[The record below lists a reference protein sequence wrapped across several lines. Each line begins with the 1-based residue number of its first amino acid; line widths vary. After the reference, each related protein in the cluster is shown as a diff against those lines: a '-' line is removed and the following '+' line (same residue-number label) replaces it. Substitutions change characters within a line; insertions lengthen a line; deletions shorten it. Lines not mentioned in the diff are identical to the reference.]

1 MGVVISQSIKN
12 TLTNY
17 LGIVVGAIN
26 VLFLFTNFLSDDYFG
41 LITFIFSTAFIMMP
55 LMAFGTQNTIIK
67 FYSSYKTR
75 QSQNSF
81 LTLMLFLPLAIII
94 PLGLIGYVCFNTIS
108 DWLSV
113 KNPII
118 KNYVWLIYIS
128 AVAFA
133 YFEVFYAWSKVQ
145 LQSVFGNFMKELFHR
160 VCTTILLLSLH
171 FGYISPQQLVHGIVG
186 VYIVRVIIMF
196 VYAFSLRQPVLKFSR
211 FWGLS
216 DVLKY
221 SSLIIIAGSIAT
233 IILEIDKFML
243 GFYVSIE
250 EVAYYGVAIYIAS
263 VVSVPARAMQQITSP
278 LTAELL
284 NDKNKLGLDTLYK
297 RSSLTL
303 FIIGG
308 FIFLLIVLNI
318 NELYIILPEKYSAGL
333 YIVILI
339 GVSEL
344 INSLLGNNN
353 AILFNSNYYRMVL
366 VLGVMLVF
374 MTAVL
379 NMVFI
384 PMYGSFG
391 AALGTFIAVFIYNV
405 SKILFVQYA
414 FNMTPLTRYTLKTF
428 LLILTCLVA
437 FYFWEFPFHPLI
449 NIVLKSF
456 ILTGFYGFVI
466 YKYRFSEDISSV
478 IDTIINRCIRF
489 K

>member
-41 LITFIFSTAFIMMP
+41 LITFIFSTAYIMMP

-94 PLGLIGYVCFNTIS
+94 PLGLVGYVCFNTIS

-113 KNPII
+113 KNAII
-118 KNYVWLIYIS
+118 KDYVWLIHIS
-128 AVAFA
+128 AIAFA

-160 VCTTILLLSLH
+160 VCTTILLLCLH
-171 FGYISPQQLVHGIVG
+171 FNYLTPQQLVYSIVG
-186 VYIVRVIIMF
+186 VYIVRVIIML
-196 VYAFSLRQPVLKFSR
+196 VYAFSLRQPVLKFSK
-211 FWGLS
+211 FWGIR

-233 IILEIDKFML
+233 VILEIDKVML
-243 GFYVSIE
+243 GFYLRIE

-284 NDKNKLGLDTLYK
+284 NEKNKLGLDTLYK

-308 FIFLLIVLNI
+308 FIFLLIILNI
-318 NELYIILPEKYSAGL
+318 NQLYVILPEKYSAGL

-339 GVSEL
+339 GISEL
-344 INSLLGNNN
+344 INNLLGNNN

-366 VLGVMLVF
+366 VLGVMLVI

-379 NMVFI
+379 NMIFI
-384 PMYGSFG
+384 PLYGGFG
-391 AALGTFIAVFIYNV
+391 AALATFIAVFVYNI

-414 FNMTPLTRYTLKTF
+414 FKITPLTHYTLKTF
-428 LLILTCLVA
+428 LLILTCVA
-437 FYFWEFPFHPLI
+437 VFYFWEFPFHAFL
-449 NIVLKSF
+449 NIVLKSS
-456 ILTGFYGFVI
+456 ILTVFYGFVI
-466 YKYRFSEDISSV
+466 YKYRFSEDISAV
-478 IDTIINRCIRF
+478 IDTIINRYIRI